1 MAEEKGIPWWAKT
14 IIYVAVPIGVLVI
27 IWKVIESWFM
37 GPVNAV
43 KDLWEKQYNDF
54 VKELKQY
61 AEQDKGNLT
70 AEHQT
75 ILEQKRSQIAQ
86 TEKTFAQVSGRWD
99 YWIGYI
105 LLGVFTIIGAYV
117 APAIISKWKGILK
130 KGDVQSE
137 VGQGYIAMCMMADDL
152 AARGML
158 SEAATLTTV
167 IATRFNNVD
176 APYMQQQI
184 AYWQSQMPTLV
195 GWELLYASY
204 IITAYQVTLTMVP
217 VWISYLPPPVLE
229 AAGLAPKQRG

>member
-1 MAEEKGIPWWAKT
+1 MAEEKGIPWWAKV
-14 IIYVAVPIGVLVI
+14 IIYVAVPIGALVI
-27 IWKVIESWFM
+27 IWKVIESLFM

-43 KDLWEKQYNDF
+43 KELWEKQYSDF
-54 VKELKQY
+54 VNELKQY
-61 AEQDKGNLT
+61 AEHDKGNLT

-75 ILEQKRSQIAQ
+75 ILEQKRVQLAQ

-99 YWIGYI
+99 WWIGAIYVLAFAIAARI
-105 LLGVFTIIGAYV
+105 LL
-117 APAIISKWKGILK
+117 PAVVDAWKK
-130 KGDVQSE
+130 RVKSGDVQSE
-137 VGQGYIAMCMMADDL
+137 MGQTYIAMCMMADDL

-158 SEAATLTTV
+158 TEAASLTTV

-184 AYWQSQMPTLV
+184 AYWQSQLPTLV